1 MAGKKQL
8 PPVTIAPKDSEES
21 RVDRL
26 RGMRRVLESHI
37 YSGQTVARDLSPL
50 IRQAREISVE
60 IEEIEQEQA
69 DLVEVNVIDGDS
81 TEDAPF
87 KLEAV

>member
-8 PPVTIAPKDSEES
+8 PPVTIAPSDSEES
-21 RVDRL
+21 RLDRL

-50 IRQAREISVE
+50 IRQAREISLE
-60 IEEIEQEQA
+60 IEELEEEQA
-69 DLVEVNVIDGDS
+69 NLVEVNVIDDDS
-81 TEDAPF
+81 SEDAPF
-87 KLEAV
+87 RLEAV

>member
-8 PPVTIAPKDSEES
+8 APVTIAPSDSEES
-21 RVDRL
+21 RLDRL
-26 RGMRRVLESHI
+26 RGIRRVLEAHI
-37 YSGQTVARDLSPL
+37 FSPDTLARDLSPL
-50 IRQAREISVE
+50 VRQARDINREIDELES
-60 IEEIEQEQA
+60 EQA

-87 KLEAV
+87 RLEVI

>member
-8 PPVTIAPKDSEES
+8 PPVTIASTDSEES
-21 RVDRL
+21 RLDRL

-50 IRQAREISVE
+50 VRQAREISLE
-60 IEEIEQEQA
+60 IEELEQEQA

-87 KLEAV
+87 KLEVI

>member
-1 MAGKKQL
+1 M
-8 PPVTIAPKDSEES
+8 
-21 RVDRL
+21 DRL

>member
-8 PPVTIAPKDSEES
+8 PPVTIAPTDSEES
-21 RVDRL
+21 RLDRL

-50 IRQAREISVE
+50 IRQAREISLE
-60 IEEIEQEQA
+60 IEELEQEQA
-69 DLVEVNVIDGDS
+69 DLVEVNVIDDDS
-81 TEDAPF
+81 SEDAPF
-87 KLEAV
+87 RLEAV

>member
-21 RVDRL
+21 RMDRL